1 VSSDLRAALRTALA
15 GHVGASVVAA
25 VGIAALVACS
35 PGDRPAAG
43 RDGRATTDSAVSVVD
58 ATGRTLRLPRPPRR
72 VVSLVPSATDII
84 VGLGATAQLVGRT
97 RYDTDRAVAHLPS
110 VGGGLDPSL
119 ETLLSLRPD
128 VVIVWGTDGPAATRS
143 MLEQAGVAT
152 FAARSEDTT
161 DVFTTTARLGHL
173 LGLDSTAVRLSE
185 RMRAELAAVRRSVAG
200 RPSPTVFYVV
210 ATTPPTTAGPATFIG
225 QLVEVAGGRLLFS
238 DVAQLWPTVAIEEIV
253 RRQPDVVVLPRGEDA
268 LGSPDALRGIA
279 GWREL
284 RAVREGRVVTVP
296 AELMNR
302 PGPRIG
308 EAAALL
314 RDALHPE
321 VGRR

>member
-1 VSSDLRAALRTALA
+1 LPRHSRAALRAAAPVLA
-15 GHVGASVVAA
+15 ILAA
-25 VGIAALVACS
+25 CA

-43 RDGRATTDSAVSVVD
+43 SGGQAPADSAVSVVD
-58 ATGRTLRLPRPPRR
+58 ATGRTLHLPRPPRR
-72 VVSLVPSATDII
+72 VVSLVPSATDIV
-84 VGLGATAQLVGRT
+84 VGLGGTGQLVGRT
-97 RYDTDRAVAHLPS
+97 RYDTDPAVAHLPS

-119 ETLLSLRPD
+119 ETLLALRPD
-128 VVIVWGTDGPAATRS
+128 VVIVWGADGPTATRS
-143 MLEQAGVAT
+143 MLEQAGVPT

-173 LGLDSTAVRLSE
+173 LGRDSVAARLSE
-185 RMRAELAAVRRSVAG
+185 RMRAEIAAVRRSVAG
-200 RPSPTVFYVV
+200 RPPPTVLYVV
-210 ATTPPTTAGPATFIG
+210 ASAPPATAGPATFIG
-225 QLVEVAGGRLLFS
+225 QLIGVAGGRLLFPEIE
-238 DVAQLWPTVAIEEIV
+238 QLWPTVAIEEIV
-253 RRQPDVVVLPRGEDA
+253 RRQPDVVVLPRGEDPA
-268 LGSPDALRGIA
+268 GSAGALRGMA

-284 RAVREGRVVTVP
+284 RAVRKGRVVTVP

-321 VGRR
+321 VKGRP